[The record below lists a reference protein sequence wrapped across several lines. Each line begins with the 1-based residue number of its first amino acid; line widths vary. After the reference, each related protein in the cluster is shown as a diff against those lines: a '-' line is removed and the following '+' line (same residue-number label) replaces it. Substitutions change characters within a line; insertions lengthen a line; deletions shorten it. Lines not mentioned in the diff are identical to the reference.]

1 MSVYPRNLSIF
12 LNRLSGYN
20 KNNVKLTVL
29 GSDTANQGDIIQV
42 DLPSNSIVD
51 LSSLAW
57 SFRVTYGTQVN
68 GAAGAANLVPP
79 LNCEGLIS
87 RLAVE
92 VNGQTLVN
100 LTNYNDLFHLLLNM
114 TATEDYQ
121 RQRMVAQTN
130 VSQKVAATAGGQTNG
145 TAQSLV
151 AADGIVDAAVVT
163 RGAGTS
169 ASIRDHVVDTWVGFL
184 GSAKPNFIDTSLLG
198 NVRITITLAPGDILG
213 GAAGV
218 DEATVRTY
226 AVSKQAF
233 SIDVI
238 SIGDGIY
245 DSMVDQMLASGRPI
259 EIPFKN
265 YFCYTSLQA
274 NMGQTTSFN
283 VASQS
288 IDRLWGTSK
297 CNHGTIAYNL
307 GTAPKIAVDDANPM
321 ILEHTAPYFNY
332 QGHHGK
338 HYQFQVN
345 NTLYPNWIS
354 DNMADHFQH
363 AKLALGDQ
371 GNMLSGSQPISAKM
385 YGENFFAYVVSL
397 EHHTDSDER
406 FLSGIDT
413 RGASANCYFKS
424 VDAGVAN
431 PSSLVLVFAEC
442 TSSLKIMANK
452 VLEIVQ

>member
-1 MSVYPRNLSIF
+1 MSVYPRNLSNF

-29 GSDTANQGDIIQV
+29 GSDAASQGDIIQV

-57 SFRVTYGTQVN
+57 SFQVVYGTQ
-68 GAAGAANLVPP
+68 AGGGVMVPP
-79 LNCEGLIS
+79 MNAEGLIQ

-92 VNGQTLVN
+92 VNDQTLVN
-100 LTNYNDLFHLLLNM
+100 LTNYNDLFHVLLNM

-121 RQRMVAQTN
+121 RQRMIAQTN
-130 VSQKVAATAGGQTNG
+130 VSSTDAATATTNG
-145 TAQSLV
+145 TTQNLV
-151 AADGIVDAAVVT
+151 APDGANAAST
-163 RGAGTS
+163 RRHT
-169 ASIRDHVVDTWVGFL
+169 IDTWLGFL

-198 NVRITITLAPGDILG
+198 NVRISITLASGNILG
-213 GAAGV
+213 GSAGN
-218 DEATVRTY
+218 ANNNRTY
-226 AVSKQAF
+226 AISSQAF
-233 SIDVI
+233 SIDVV
-238 SIGDGIY
+238 SIADGIY
-245 DSMVDQMLASGRPI
+245 DAMVDQMLASGRPI

-265 YFCYTSLQA
+265 YFTFTSLQN

-288 IDRLWGTSK
+288 IDRLWGTARLQTYADA
-297 CNHGTIAYNL
+297 N
-307 GTAPKIAVDDANPM
+307 APRVAVDAQNVDNS
-321 ILEHTAPYFNY
+321 IIKHTPPYFTFK
-332 QGHHGK
+332 GDTGR

-345 NTLYPNWIS
+345 NTLYPNWQL
-354 DNMADHFQH
+354 DTADKMYQH
-363 AKLALGDQ
+363 TKLAIGDQ
-371 GNMLSGSQPISAKM
+371 GNMLSGAVPVSAAS
-385 YGENFFAYVVSL
+385 YLQNFFAFAVSL

-413 RGASANCYFKS
+413 RGASANCQFKS
-424 VDAGVAN
+424 DDNGAN
-431 PSSLVLVFAEC
+431 ASQIIVFAEC

>member
-1 MSVYPRNLSIF
+1 MSVYPRNLSNF

-57 SFRVTYGTQVN
+57 SFQVVYGTQGGTGVM
-68 GAAGAANLVPP
+68 APP
-79 LNCEGLIS
+79 INCEGLIS

-114 TATEDYQ
+114 TATEDHQ
-121 RQRMVAQTN
+121 RQRMVAQSN
-130 VSQKVAATAGGQTNG
+130 VAATAAATPTSNG
-145 TAQSLV
+145 TTQALV
-151 AADGIVDAAVVT
+151 AADAGAAST
-163 RGAGTS
+163 RRHT
-169 ASIRDHVVDTWVGFL
+169 VDTWLGFL

-198 NVRITITLAPGDILG
+198 NVRISITLAPGDILG
-213 GAAGV
+213 GSTANANNN
-218 DEATVRTY
+218 RTY
-226 AVSKQAF
+226 AVSDQAF

-265 YFCYTSLQA
+265 YFCYTNLVA
-274 NMGQTTSFN
+274 NMGQTTLFN

-288 IDRLWGTSK
+288 IDRLWGTARLQTYSS
-297 CNHGTIAYNL
+297 GNL
-307 GTAPKIAVDDANPM
+307 DQEAVGSVPDRALSVIKTTPN
-321 ILEHTAPYFNY
+321 YFTFK
-332 QGHHGK
+332 GDTGR

-345 NTLYPNWIS
+345 NTLYPNWQL
-354 DNMADHFQH
+354 NTADKLFQH
-363 AKLALGDQ
+363 TKLAIGDQ
-371 GNMLSGSQPISAKM
+371 GNMLSGSVPISAKM
-385 YGENFFAYVVSL
+385 YMENFFAFAVSL

-413 RGASANCYFKS
+413 RGSSANCYFKS
-424 VDAGVAN
+424 DDNGGAA
-431 PSSLVLVFAEC
+431 SQILVFAEC